1 MRPIAKHC
9 ETCNERFQTKK
20 LWSEHTKAKNC
31 AKKTDI
37 KAEEDDWNSSDNEVI
52 MLDEECDDNTGPTQA
67 MEETN
72 MTETSTEA
80 VNVPEE
86 DDEIEVVKSTIY
98 KYQGSQNNQQDIKE
112 DVFRFKYFD
121 DFEDNEDVV
130 LLEDENY
137 EESNESMDS
146 EDEDESPDTAESLQ
160 KCGECDHYFE
170 ERDLAGHVTV
180 NHPVQKKEMKH
191 FAGGNF
197 FMLAA

>member
-1 MRPIAKHC
+1 MRPIAKNC

-20 LWSEHTKAKNC
+20 LWSEHTKSKKC

-37 KAEEDDWNSSDNEVI
+37 KAEEDECDNSDNEVI
-52 MLDEECDDNTGPTQA
+52 MLDEESDDNTVPTQT
-67 MEETN
+67 MDETN
-72 MTETSTEA
+72 MTETSAEA

-98 KYQGSQNNQQDIKE
+98 NYQGSQNNQQDIKE

-130 LLEDENY
+130 LLEDEID

-146 EDEDESPDTAESLQ
+146 EDEDELPDPVESLQ

>member
-1 MRPIAKHC
+1 MRPIAKNC

-20 LWSEHTKAKNC
+20 LWSEHTKAKKC

-52 MLDEECDDNTGPTQA
+52 MLDEECDDNTGSTQT

-160 KCGECDHYFE
+160 KCGECDNYFE

>member
-1 MRPIAKHC
+1 MRPIAKNC

-20 LWSEHTKAKNC
+20 LWSEHTKAKKC

-72 MTETSTEA
+72 MTETSAEA

-98 KYQGSQNNQQDIKE
+98 NYQGSQNNQQDIKD

-146 EDEDESPDTAESLQ
+146 EDEDESPDPVESLQ

>member
-1 MRPIAKHC
+1 MRPIAKNC

-20 LWSEHTKAKNC
+20 LWSEHTKAKKC

-52 MLDEECDDNTGPTQA
+52 MLDEECDDNTGSTQT

-98 KYQGSQNNQQDIKE
+98 NYQGSQNNQQDIKE

-130 LLEDENY
+130 LLEDEND

>member
-1 MRPIAKHC
+1 MRPIAKNC
-9 ETCNERFQTKK
+9 EICDERFQTKK
-20 LWSEHTKAKNC
+20 LWSEHTKAKKC

-52 MLDEECDDNTGPTQA
+52 MLDEECDDNTGSTQT

-72 MTETSTEA
+72 MTETSSEA

-130 LLEDENY
+130 LLEDEND

-146 EDEDESPDTAESLQ
+146 EDEDDSPDPVESLQ

>member
-1 MRPIAKHC
+1 MRPIAKNC
-9 ETCNERFQTKK
+9 ETCDERFQTKK
-20 LWSEHTKAKNC
+20 LWSEHTKAKKC

-52 MLDEECDDNTGPTQA
+52 MLDEECDDNTGSTQT

-72 MTETSTEA
+72 MTESSTEA

-86 DDEIEVVKSTIY
+86 DDEIEVVKSTIF

-146 EDEDESPDTAESLQ
+146 EDEDESPDPVESLQ

>member
-1 MRPIAKHC
+1 MRPIAKNC
-9 ETCNERFQTKK
+9 ETCDERFQTKK
-20 LWSEHTKAKNC
+20 LWSEHTKAKKC
-31 AKKTDI
+31 ARKTDV
-37 KAEEDDWNSSDNEVI
+37 KAEEDECETSDNEVI
-52 MLDEECDDNTGPTQA
+52 MLDEESDDITGPTQT

-72 MTETSTEA
+72 MSETSAEA
-80 VNVPEE
+80 VNDPKE
-86 DDEIEVVKSTIY
+86 DDGIEVVKSTIY
-98 KYQGSQNNQQDIKE
+98 KYQGSQNNQQDIKD

-130 LLEDENY
+130 LLEDEND

-146 EDEDESPDTAESLQ
+146 EDEVESPDPVESLQ

-170 ERDLAGHVTV
+170 EEDLAGHVIV

>member
-1 MRPIAKHC
+1 MRPIAKNC

-20 LWSEHTKAKNC
+20 LWSEHTKAKKC
-31 AKKTDI
+31 VKKTDI

-52 MLDEECDDNTGPTQA
+52 MLDEECDDNTGSTQT

-72 MTETSTEA
+72 MTETSAEA

-98 KYQGSQNNQQDIKE
+98 NYQGSQNNQQDIKE